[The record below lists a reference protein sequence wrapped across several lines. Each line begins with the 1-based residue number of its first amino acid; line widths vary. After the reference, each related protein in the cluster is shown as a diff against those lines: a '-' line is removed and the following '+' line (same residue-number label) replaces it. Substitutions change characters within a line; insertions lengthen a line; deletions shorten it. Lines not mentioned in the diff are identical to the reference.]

1 MMELPFDMV
10 DFLEDAA
17 ACFGTTVIQPFEIT
31 EAPVME
37 APVEV
42 APEDIS
48 KEEERFADDVAVA
61 SEEEEVDPNFP
72 FCEEDL
78 ERFKNLPSQDPQL
91 LVSS

>member
-1 MMELPFDMV
+1 MMELPIDMV

-17 ACFGTTVIQPFEIT
+17 ACFGTSVIQPFEIT

-42 APEDIS
+42 APEDNS
-48 KEEERFADDVAVA
+48 EQEERFADDMAVA
-61 SEEEEVDPNFP
+61 SEEEVDPNFP

-91 LVSS
+91 LASN